1 MLGDAL
7 RWSKDIN
14 KALLLFNRSDLEP
27 VMMGVRTL
35 DTQIEDGTAKLEGD
49 ADVLTQLASTWVH
62 FDLAFE
68 ILPGTVES
76 VVSEDL
82 NEFEVGAAP
91 ITHE

>member
-1 MLGDAL
+1 MVGDAL

-35 DTQIEDGTAKLEGD
+35 DAQIEDGTAKLEGD
-49 ADVLTQLASTWVH
+49 ADSLTQLASTLVH

-82 NEFEVGAAP
+82 NAFEVGAVP
-91 ITHE
+91 VINE

>member
-1 MLGDAL
+1 MVGDAL

-35 DTQIEDGTAKLEGD
+35 DAQIEDGTAKLEGD